1 MFDIV
6 VLLFTYLVA
15 AIIGLVEVA
24 LLGYFC
30 AKIQISHFSIFT
42 LHRFLIYYIFQ
53 YASKLTLQWRNFDV
67 FV

>member
-24 LLGYFC
+24 IL
-30 AKIQISHFSIFT
+30 
-42 LHRFLIYYIFQ
+42 FLCKNTDF
-53 YASKLTLQWRNFDV
+53 AL
-67 FV
+67 